1 MTEISAEFPF
11 EKKSATIRGST
22 MSYVDEGQGDPV
34 LFLHG
39 NPTSSY
45 LWRNIIP
52 YVTGTNRAIAP
63 DLIGMG
69 DSDKPDIDY
78 RLPTHAEYLDEFISG
93 LGLKH
98 ITLVVHDWGSAL
110 GMRYARLNPDKVRAI
125 AVMEPIMPP
134 ALPAESYEAM
144 GDRAGPMFRNLQ
156 TPGVGEEMI
165 YEANFFVET
174 VLGNMGVA
182 REMTE
187 AEMEVYRAPYLER
200 EARKP
205 TLIWPR
211 QMPVAG
217 KPSDVAEIITANGEW
232 FYSSPIPKLFFF
244 ADPGAL
250 MPSAA
255 KPAIVARASN
265 LTTVDL
271 DAGTHYL
278 QEDHPHTIGENLA
291 TWIKSLPAQP

>member
-1 MTEISAEFPF
+1 M
-11 EKKSATIRGST
+11 
-22 MSYVDEGQGDPV
+22 
-34 LFLHG
+34 LFFHG

-69 DSDKPDIDY
+69 DSEKPDIDY
-78 RLPTHAEYLDEFISG
+78 RLPTHAKYLNEFISA
-93 LGLKH
+93 LGLKN

-110 GMRYARLNPDKVRAI
+110 GMRYARLNPDNVRAI

-134 ALPAESYEAM
+134 ALPAEPYETM

-156 TPGVGEEMI
+156 TSGVGEEMI

-174 VLGNMGVA
+174 VLGSMGVA
-182 REMTE
+182 REMTD
-187 AEMEVYRAPYLER
+187 AEMEVYRAPFLEPA
-200 EARKP
+200 ARKP
-205 TLIWPR
+205 TLVWPR

-217 KPSDVAEIITANGEW
+217 KPADVAEIISANGEW

-244 ADPGAL
+244 TDPRAA
-250 MPSAA
+250 MPLAA
-255 KPAIVARASN
+255 KPAVVARTSN

-271 DAGTHYL
+271 DGGTHYL
-278 QEDHPHTIGENLA
+278 
-291 TWIKSLPAQP
+291 